1 MTRLIIVSNR
11 VPDPDQTASAGGL
24 AVGLQAAL
32 EKSGGMWFGWSGE
45 RNEAATGEPRYR
57 EIGPVSYVTVDLTEA
72 DYHDYYFGF
81 ANRALWPL
89 FHYRGDLTTFDRE
102 ALAGYRRVNRQFA
115 ESLSPLIRPGDVI
128 WIHDYHLIPLGTE
141 LRRLGVTNPLGFFLH
156 IPFPVPE
163 VFSILPCH
171 RDLLESMF
179 DYDLIGFQ
187 TDGDSRAFARN
198 AEDWA
203 EARLID
209 ETTLQAGTRRVR
221 IGTFPIGIDAA
232 NFTEFAEAPIA
243 RDQAERM
250 RQSLKGRKL
259 ITGVDRLDYTKGLLA
274 RMEGFELLLER
285 HPELRGRVSMLQV
298 APPSRSDVPEYVEL
312 RHELDA
318 TCGRVNGLYGEFDW
332 VPMRYITKGFSRQAL
347 AGLLRASRVGFI
359 TPLRDGMNLV
369 SKEYVAAQDPEDPGV
384 LILSKFAGAASQMDG
399 AIIINPFDADALEE
413 ALVEALDMSRA
424 ERKERWDSMIA
435 NVRDQDIHA
444 WRRQFLTALED
455 TRQAAQN

>member
-11 VPDPDQTASAGGL
+11 VPDPEQSASAGGL

-32 EKSGGMWFGWSGE
+32 ERSGGMWFGWSGE
-45 RNEAATGEPRYR
+45 RSSVANGQPRVR
-57 EIGPVSYVTVDLTEA
+57 EVGPVSYVTVDLTEA

-115 ESLSPLIRPGDVI
+115 ESLFPLIEPDDII
-128 WIHDYHLIPLGTE
+128 WVHDYHLLPLGAE
-141 LRRLGVTNPLGFFLH
+141 LRKLGCTNPIGFFLH
-156 IPFPVPE
+156 IPLPVPE

-171 RDLLESMF
+171 RDLLDVMF
-179 DYDLIGFQ
+179 EYDLLGFQ

-198 AEDWA
+198 AADLA
-203 EARLID
+203 QARHID
-209 ETTLQAGTRRVR
+209 DDTLQWGSRSVR

-232 NFTEFAEAPIA
+232 NFAEFADAPIA

-250 RQSLKGRKL
+250 RQSLRGRKL
-259 ITGVDRLDYTKGLLA
+259 ITGVDRLDYTKGLVA
-274 RMEGFELLLER
+274 RMAGFELLLAQ

-298 APPSRSDVPEYVEL
+298 APPSRSDVPEYVDL
-312 RHELDA
+312 RNELDA

-332 VPMRYITKGFSRQAL
+332 VPMRYITKAFSRQAL

-369 SKEYVAAQDPEDPGV
+369 CKEYVAAQDPEDPGV
-384 LILSKFAGAASQMDG
+384 LVLSKFAGASSQLDG
-399 AIIINPFDADALEE
+399 ALIVNPFDLDALAE
-413 ALVEALDMSRA
+413 ALVLALDMSRA
-424 ERKERWDSMIA
+424 ERQERWESMMT
-435 NVRDQDIHA
+435 NVREQDVHA
-444 WRRQFLTALED
+444 WRQQFLSVLED
-455 TRQAAQN
+455 TRRTVTG

>member
-1 MTRLIIVSNR
+1 MTRLIIISNR
-11 VPDPDQTASAGGL
+11 VPDPEQSASAGGL

-45 RNEAATGEPRYR
+45 CNEAATGEPRFQK
-57 EIGPVSYVTVDLTEA
+57 IGEVTYATVDLTEA

-115 ESLSPLIRPGDVI
+115 ESLYPLVRPDDVI

-141 LRRLGVTNPLGFFLH
+141 LRRLGCTNPLGFFLH

-163 VFSILPCH
+163 VFSILPCY

-179 DYDLIGFQ
+179 DYDLVGFQ
-187 TDGDSRAFARN
+187 TDGDCRAFARN
-198 AEDWA
+198 AEDWG
-203 EARLID
+203 EAKLAD
-209 ETTLQAGTRRVR
+209 ETTLQAGGRRVR

-259 ITGVDRLDYTKGLLA
+259 ITGIDRLDYTKGLLA
-274 RMEGFELLLER
+274 RMAGFERLLER

-312 RHELDA
+312 RNELDA

-359 TPLRDGMNLV
+359 TPLRDGMNL
-369 SKEYVAAQDPEDPGV
+369 AAQDPEDPGV
-384 LILSKFAGAASQMDG
+384 LVLSKFAGAAGQLDG
-399 AIIINPFDADALEE
+399 AIIVNPYDADALEE
-413 ALVEALDMSRA
+413 ALVAALDMSRA
-424 ERKERWDSMIA
+424 ERKERWDGMIA
-435 NVRDQDIHA
+435 NVREQDIHA
-444 WRRQFLTALED
+444 WRQQFLTALEG
-455 TRQAAQN
+455 TRQLAQG